1 MSIGSLNSGQ
11 YLCMAKINYL
21 FDVMETKDVPTD
33 YQSEVFEI
41 LLLQK
46 NPDNSD
52 YRFMDMS
59 ALAEG
64 IVLNIKIDS
73 ESELQVD

>member
-11 YLCMAKINYL
+11 YLCMSKINYL
-21 FDVMETKDVPTD
+21 FDVMETGAVPTD
-33 YQSEVFEI
+33 NQSDVYEI

-46 NPDNSD
+46 NTDSSE

-64 IVLNIKIDS
+64 IVLNVAVDS
-73 ESELQVD
+73 ESELQVF